1 MNNTEYKRQPDD
13 TKTLIDLYYDRKAR
27 KAQEAAS
34 GERPLK
40 KHSYMGEVL
49 HRLSKNPVA
58 MISLCFLVVLLFC
71 IIFAGV
77 IAPYDYA
84 EQDLTNRFQLPSA
97 EHIMGTDDHGRDLFS
112 RLLYGGRASLLVAVI
127 AVAIGIFFGML
138 FGAVAGFFG
147 GMTDSIIM
155 RVMDVIMAIPGML
168 LAICVSVALGSGIV
182 NTAIAIAVGTIPLIA
197 RQLRSSTLLIRG
209 QEYIEAAR
217 AFGEGYFKIII
228 RHVVPNTLAPI
239 IVQASL
245 YIGGSIMAIAGLS
258 FIGLGVQPPTPEWGN
273 ILNTGLDYIYNFST
287 RWNMIVFP
295 ALFIVLTMLAF
306 NLLGDGLRDAMD
318 PRMRK

>member
-1 MNNTEYKRQPDD
+1 MDEVKTNVTPEKTEKVE
-13 TKTLIDLYYDRKAR
+13 K
-27 KAQEAAS
+27 
-34 GERPLK
+34 LK
-40 KHSYMGEVL
+40 KRSYMGEIL

-58 MISLCFLVVLLFC
+58 MASLIFLGILLVC
-71 IIFAGV
+71 VIFAGV
-77 IAPYDYA
+77 ISPYDYA
-84 EQDLTNRFQLPSA
+84 AQDLTLRYQTPTA
-97 EHIMGTDDHGRDLFS
+97 QHIMGCDDCGRDLFS
-112 RLLYGGRASLLVAVI
+112 RLLFGGRVSLLVAVI
-127 AVAIGIFFGML
+127 AVAIGIVFGML

-147 GMTDSIIM
+147 GLADGILM

-182 NTAIAIAVGTIPLIA
+182 NTAIAIAIGTIPLIA

-217 AFGEGYFKIII
+217 AFGESYLSIIF
-228 RHVVPNTLAPI
+228 RHVIPNTLAPI
-239 IVQASL
+239 IVQTSL

-273 ILNTGLDYIYNFST
+273 ILNTGLDNIYNFAD
-287 RWNMIVFP
+287 RWHMIVFP
-295 ALFIVLTMLAF
+295 AIFIVLTMLAF

>member
-1 MNNTEYKRQPDD
+1 MSKSKKENIPLDENT
-13 TKTLIDLYYDRKAR
+13 
-27 KAQEAAS
+27 
-34 GERPLK
+34 PLK
-40 KHSYMGEVL
+40 KHSYMGEIL
-49 HRLSKNPVA
+49 HRLSKNPAA
-58 MISLCFLVVLLFC
+58 MISLVFLALLLLC

-77 IAPYDYA
+77 IAPYDYTEQNLA
-84 EQDLTNRFQLPSA
+84 ERFQLPSA
-97 EHIMGTDDHGRDLFS
+97 DHIMGTDEHGRDLFT

-127 AVAIGIFFGML
+127 AVAIGIGFGML
-138 FGAVAGFFG
+138 FGALAGFFG
-147 GMTDSIIM
+147 GLTDGIIM

-217 AFGEGYFKIII
+217 AFGQGYFKIIL

-273 ILNTGLDYIYNFST
+273 ILNTGLDYVYNFSE

>member
-1 MNNTEYKRQPDD
+1 
-13 TKTLIDLYYDRKAR
+13 
-27 KAQEAAS
+27 
-34 GERPLK
+34 
-40 KHSYMGEVL
+40 MGEIF

-58 MISLCFLVVLLFC
+58 MISLGFLAILIFCVV
-71 IIFAGV
+71 FAGL

-84 EQDLTNRFQLPSA
+84 EQNLAERFQLPSSA
-97 EHIMGTDDHGRDLFS
+97 HIMGTDEHGRDLFT

-127 AVAIGIFFGML
+127 AVAIGIGFGML

-147 GMTDSIIM
+147 GWADSFIM
-155 RVMDVIMAIPGML
+155 RFMDIIMAIPGML

-197 RQLRSSTLLIRG
+197 RQLRSSTLLIRE

-217 AFGEGYFKIII
+217 SFGESYVSIIL

-273 ILNTGLDYIYNFST
+273 ILNTGLDYIYNFSD

-295 ALFIVLTMLAF
+295 AIFIVLTMLAF

>member
-1 MNNTEYKRQPDD
+1 MK
-13 TKTLIDLYYDRKAR
+13 KKKAV
-27 KAQEAAS
+27 E
-34 GERPLK
+34 GEDIRLK
-40 KHSYMGEVL
+40 KRSYMGEIF

-58 MISLCFLVVLLFC
+58 MISLGFLVILIFC
-71 IIFAGV
+71 VVFAGL

-84 EQDLTNRFQLPSA
+84 EQNLAERFQLPSSA
-97 EHIMGTDDHGRDLFS
+97 HIMGTDEHGRDLFT

-127 AVAIGIFFGML
+127 AVAIGIGFGML

-147 GMTDSIIM
+147 GLTDSIVM
-155 RVMDVIMAIPGML
+155 RFMDIIMAIPGML

-197 RQLRSSTLLIRG
+197 RQLRSSTLLIRE
-209 QEYIEAAR
+209 QEYVEAAR
-217 AFGEGYFKIII
+217 SFGESYFSIII

-295 ALFIVLTMLAF
+295 AIFIVLTMLAF